1 MELKLEAV
9 TKNYKSKQV
18 LKGIS
23 LTMGA
28 GVYGLLGPNGAGKT
42 TLIRILADV
51 LRPTDGRVLY
61 DGKDIRTMGDEYRA
75 KIGYLPQDVSFY
87 GDFTGRDYLGYSAAL
102 KGMEK
107 GRTKKRIEELARS
120 VGLWDDLKRKCAA
133 YSGGMQRRLGIV
145 QALLD
150 DPEILILD
158 EPTSGL
164 DPYER
169 IKFRNIISAYAKDRL
184 VLLSTHIVSDVE
196 HIAAQIMMMEYGDIQ
211 HIHTGGK
218 YIQQMKGRVWL
229 AEMPAEELVDYQ
241 NQAVISNV
249 RAKDG
254 RMEVR
259 IISDAKPVPDAVQT
273 VPTLE
278 DAYLYL
284 FNYLPERAGR

>member
-1 MELKLEAV
+1 MKLQFENVLKS
-9 TKNYKSKQV
+9 YKKKQV

-23 LTMGA
+23 ITMGA

-51 LRPTDGRVLY
+51 LRPTNGRVLY
-61 DGKDIRTMGDEYRA
+61 DGKDIRTVGDEYRA

-87 GDFTGRDYLGYSAAL
+87 GDFTGRDYLEYSAAL
-102 KGMEK
+102 KGMDK
-107 GRTKKRIEELARS
+107 FRAKKRIEELARS
-120 VGLWDDLKRKCAA
+120 VGLWDDLKRKCAT
-133 YSGGMQRRLGIV
+133 YSGGMQRRLGIA

-196 HIAAQIMMMEYGDIQ
+196 HIAAKIMMMEYGNIQ
-211 HIHTGGK
+211 HIHTSDE
-218 YIQQMKGRVWL
+218 YIKMMDGRVWL
-229 AEMPAEELVDYQ
+229 TEMPAEQLVDYQ
-241 NQAVISNV
+241 NRAVISNV
-249 RAKDG
+249 RAKG
-254 RMEVR
+254 GLMEVR
-259 IISDAKPVPDAVQT
+259 IIEDIKPVPDAVQAA
-273 VPTLE
+273 PTLE

-284 FNYLPERAGR
+284 FNYLPQRAGR

>member
-1 MELKLEAV
+1 MELQLDAV

-23 LTMGA
+23 LIMGA

-42 TLIRILADV
+42 TMIRILADV
-51 LRPTDGRVLY
+51 LHPTKGRVLY
-61 DGKDIRTMGDEYRA
+61 DGKDIHAVGDEYRA

-87 GDFTGRDYLGYSAAL
+87 GDFTGRDYLEYSAAL

-107 GRTKKRIEELARS
+107 ARAKNRIEELAHS
-120 VGLWDDLKRKCAA
+120 VGLWDDLKPKCTA
-133 YSGGMQRRLGIV
+133 YSGGMQRRLGIA

-169 IKFRNIISAYAKDRL
+169 IKFRNIISAYSKDRL
-184 VLLSTHIVSDVE
+184 ELLSTHIVSDVE

-211 HIHTGGK
+211 HIRTGEE
-218 YIQQMKGRVWL
+218 YIHMMEGRVWL
-229 AEMPAEELVDYQ
+229 AEMPAEQLMDYQ
-241 NQAVISNV
+241 NRAVISNV
-249 RAKDG
+249 RAKTG

-259 IISDAKPVPDAVQT
+259 IIDDIKPVSDAVQA

-284 FNYLPERAGR
+284 FNYLPGKAGR